1 MKEHDKFCNVW
12 IFEPDIANSFGEIT
26 LIKSK
31 NLKRMYELIN
41 AFAAHQF
48 RSFLIASIPFVIDC
62 KL

>member
-1 MKEHDKFCNVW
+1 
-12 IFEPDIANSFGEIT
+12 
-26 LIKSK
+26 
-31 NLKRMYELIN
+31 MYELIN